1 MSRLHPPSADSPA
14 EPGIRARTPQAAD
27 AEQHAGLVAASTTG
41 TSSGHAPLLTLHA
54 ASVSFGDTRALQ
66 EVSLSLTRGERLALV
81 GANGSGKTTLLRL
94 LHGLQAADRPTDW
107 RPGATAT
114 RVGSSSAQAPA
125 AGPRTEHLLQP
136 ENRPPIS
143 AMVFQRPF
151 LLHLSVRW
159 NVLLALWL
167 QGVPGAEREARCQ
180 QALQRVGL
188 ATLANRPARAL
199 SGGQQQ
205 RLALARA
212 WALRPDILFL
222 DEPTASLDPS
232 AKQEVEAL
240 VREFAEDGVTLV
252 MSTHNLGQAKRLAT
266 RVAYLAGGRL
276 VADRPVDQF
285 FDSPDLPVEAQQFL
299 RGELPWRT

>member
-1 MSRLHPPSADSPA
+1 VSGSSPDSAGNSVDPDIQAHAPRAERPA
-14 EPGIRARTPQAAD
+14 GPARTAAQAPPAVY
-27 AEQHAGLVAASTTG
+27 E
-41 TSSGHAPLLTLHA
+41 PLLTLQA
-54 ASVSFGDTRALQ
+54 ASVSFGTTRALQ
-66 EVSLSLTRGERLALV
+66 DVNLRLLRGERLALV

-94 LHGLQAADRPTDW
+94 LHGLQAADRVTD
-107 RPGATAT
+107 RRHGAAQNAAT
-114 RVGSSSAQAPA
+114 PSAAQPA
-125 AGPRTEHLLQP
+125 AERPRTEHLLQP

-159 NVLLALWL
+159 NVLLGLWL
-167 QGVPGAEREARCQ
+167 QGVPAAQRDARCQ

-188 ATLANRPARAL
+188 GTLAHRPARAL

-212 WALRPDILFL
+212 WALQPDILFL

-232 AKQEVEAL
+232 AKQEVESL
-240 VREFAEDGVTLV
+240 VREFADDGVTVV

-276 VADRPVDQF
+276 VADRPVDEF
-285 FDSPDLPVEAQQFL
+285 FDSPDLPVEARQFL
-299 RGELPWRT
+299 KGELPWLT